1 MKKNGIGA
9 QGLIW
14 FGAAVSVAEI
24 EAGIQIGA
32 NWAAL
37 LAGHLFGGVL
47 LFAAGLIGAYGR
59 KNAMTTT
66 GEAFGLGGARFFAA
80 LNVLQLVGWTAVMI
94 SQGAAA
100 MSALTGIATIGWN
113 ALLALLIALWIF
125 IGLGGASRLA
135 TLSMSL
141 LALLCVLLTYRFL
154 GMESATIASE
164 AAPLGF
170 WPAFELSAAMPLSWL
185 PLISD
190 YTKDAERPVAG
201 TAVSALVYTVVST
214 WMFALGMLL
223 AERGSGNLAA
233 DILHAGRSMVV
244 PGLIVVILSTVTT
257 TFLDAYSA
265 GESALLI
272 WGRLRPRLVGV
283 AVCVLGAVLAFV
295 GIVDRYIDFLYL
307 IASVFAPMAAVLL
320 VSHYVVRR
328 SHPWW
333 NLVAWLA
340 GFLAYGYLTYLNP
353 DASPIGPTL
362 TTMLLSAIL
371 ALLVRLVP
379 ASRPAAVS

>member
-1 MKKNGIGA
+1 MKKTAISA
-9 QGLIW
+9 QALIW

-24 EAGIQIGA
+24 EAGIQMGA
-32 NWAAL
+32 NWTAL
-37 LAGHLFGGVL
+37 LAGHLFGGIL
-47 LFAAGLIGAYGR
+47 LFAAGLIGAQTR

-66 GEAFGLGGARFFAA
+66 GEAFGLSGARFFAA

-94 SQGAAA
+94 AQGAAA
-100 MSALTGIATIGWN
+100 MSALTGITTSGWSV
-113 ALLALLIALWIF
+113 LLALLIALWIS

-135 TLSMSL
+135 TLSMGL
-141 LALLCVLLTYRFL
+141 LALLCVFLTFRFL
-154 GMESATIASE
+154 NLAPAEAGLKTETI
-164 AAPLGF
+164 GF
-170 WPAFELSAAMPLSWL
+170 WLYFEISAAMPLSWL

-190 YTKDAERPVAG
+190 YTKDAERPLAG

-214 WMFALGMLL
+214 WMFALGMML
-223 AERGSGNLAA
+223 ANSGIG
-233 DILHAGRSMVV
+233 ILSDGILQAGRGMVI
-244 PGLIVVILSTVTT
+244 PGLVVVILSTVTT

-283 AVCVLGAVLAFV
+283 AVCALGAVLAII

-328 SHPWW
+328 FHPAW
-333 NLVAWLA
+333 NLTAWLA
-340 GFLAYGYLTYLNP
+340 GFLAYGYLIYLSP

-362 TTMLLSAIL
+362 TAMLLSG
-371 ALLVRLVP
+371 LLTLLGLL
-379 ASRPAAVS
+379 SRPRS

>member
-1 MKKNGIGA
+1 MKKNAISA
-9 QGLIW
+9 QTLIW

-24 EAGIQIGA
+24 EAGIMMGA

-37 LAGHLFGGVL
+37 LAGHLFGGIL
-47 LFAAGLIGAYGR
+47 LFAAGLIGAQTR

-66 GEAFGLGGARFFAA
+66 GEAFGLSGARFFAA

-94 SQGAAA
+94 AQGAAA
-100 MSALTGIATIGWN
+100 MSALTGITTSGWSV
-113 ALLALLIALWIF
+113 LLALLIALWIS

-135 TLSMSL
+135 TLSMGL
-141 LALLCVLLTYRFL
+141 LALLCVFLTFRFL
-154 GMESATIASE
+154 NLAPAEAGLKTETI
-164 AAPLGF
+164 GF
-170 WPAFELSAAMPLSWL
+170 WLYFEISAAMPLSWL

-190 YTKDAERPVAG
+190 YTKDAERPLAG
-201 TAVSALVYTVVST
+201 TAVSALVYTIVST
-214 WMFALGMLL
+214 WMFALGMML
-223 AERGSGNLAA
+223 ANSG
-233 DILHAGRSMVV
+233 ILSLSDGILQAGRGMVI

-283 AVCVLGAVLAFV
+283 VVCALGAVLAII

-328 SHPWW
+328 FHPAW

-340 GFLAYGYLTYLNP
+340 GFLAYGYLIYLSP
-353 DASPIGPTL
+353 SASPIGPTL
-362 TTMLLSAIL
+362 TAMLLSG
-371 ALLVRLVP
+371 LLTLLGLL
-379 ASRPAAVS
+379 SRPRS